1 LGNSAA
7 GEACSVSLCR
17 LRPTKR
23 RPDQSTNDRI
33 LLVLQIAFGFV
44 SSRRN
49 VDLIR
54 PCGCPFAVVVARLIR
69 IEPSLD
75 RVKKFS
81 KFYIG
86 SDGADFVAYLRE
98 GLSAFFQFV
107 SHRKFPN
114 QFSPIYRI
122 MF

>member
-7 GEACSVSLCR
+7 GETCSVSLCR

-23 RPDQSTNDRI
+23 RPDQSTDDRI

-49 VDLIR
+49 LDLIR
-54 PCGCPFAVVVARLIR
+54 PCGCPSAVVVAWLIR
-69 IEPSLD
+69 IEPGLD

-81 KFYIG
+81 KFHIG
-86 SDGADFVAYLRE
+86 SDGAHFVAYLRE
-98 GLSAFFQFV
+98 GLSAFSSSFLTEN
-107 SHRKFPN
+107 S
-114 QFSPIYRI
+114 II
-122 MF
+122 I